1 MKLQVIDN
9 DVKYWVVR
17 AGENAKYYEH
27 FRHNGIVALGH
38 IDELS
43 VDEGIIR
50 EVRAT
55 DLTSA
60 FTALNTPIAQ
70 QESEG
75 INATV
80 EEGDEDNDGTE
91 GQENEE
97 DNAAEAG
104 EDVPSASQIGSNVT
118 QASRFINDIQVGD
131 IIITVNKKR
140 VSLGTVKSEAYIES
154 SELRFLKPDGTHH
167 SRALTYKLRRKVE
180 WEPAKL
186 RASIPSPIKPSL
198 SAHQTLFS
206 ISEANQELFTHWL
219 YGVFQKNDKLFF
231 STKIDERDK
240 ISQFN
245 VTEFQ
250 RAIQK
255 IELLAEK
262 IANNDLVDTDGLS
275 EMLEEQ
281 YRLAGMDGDFT
292 LTTKNSFLSP
302 GNIWNEVGG
311 REVKRVIFAM
321 ILGVLFNQ
329 SVEASEHVV
338 ITPSQIEAIHLAAR
352 NIQES
357 DFEYLRYSIKAT
369 LESPNKSLRTVSPD
383 TLSGKEVIVFPRVN
397 EEGDTGI

>member
-38 IDELS
+38 IDELN

-50 EVRAT
+50 EVRAA

-60 FTALNTPIAQ
+60 FTALNTPAGQ
-70 QESEG
+70 QEGAENNEVEGSE
-75 INATV
+75 
-80 EEGDEDNDGTE
+80 
-91 GQENEE
+91 EN
-97 DNAAEAG
+97 NAAEADDG
-104 EDVPSASQIGSNVT
+104 VPSASQIGANVT
-118 QASRFINDIQVGD
+118 QASRFINDIKVGD

-140 VSLGTVKSEAYIES
+140 VSLGTVKSEAYIERS
-154 SELRFLKPDGTHH
+154 DLRFFKADGNFH
-167 SRALTYKLRRKVE
+167 SRALKYKLRRKVE

-186 RASIPSPIKPSL
+186 RATIPSPIKPSL

-219 YGVFQKNDKLFF
+219 YAVFQKNDKLYF

-255 IELLAEK
+255 IELLAEQ
-262 IANNDLVDTDGLS
+262 IANNTLVDSDDLS
-275 EMLEEQ
+275 AIIDEQ
-281 YRLAGMDGDFT
+281 YRLSGMHGEFT

-311 REVKRVIFAM
+311 GELKRVIFAM

-329 SVEASEHVV
+329 SVEASENVV
-338 ITPSQIEAIHLAAR
+338 VTPSQVEAIQLAAT
-352 NIQES
+352 NIQAG
-357 DFEYLRYSIKAT
+357 DFEYLRDSIKAT
-369 LESPNKSLRTVSPD
+369 LDSPNKSLRAVEPD
-383 TLSGKEVIVFPRVN
+383 VLEDKEIIVFPRVN
-397 EEGDTGI
+397 AEGDTGI